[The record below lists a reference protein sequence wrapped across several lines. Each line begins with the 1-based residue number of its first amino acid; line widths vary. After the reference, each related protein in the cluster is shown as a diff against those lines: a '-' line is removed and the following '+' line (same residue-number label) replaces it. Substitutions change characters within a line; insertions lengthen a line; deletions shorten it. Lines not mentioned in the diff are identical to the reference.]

1 MKSMSYQ
8 SIQFFIIAKERLFF
22 FLLVTNKCLNISVKT
37 FNRIT
42 LPSNRLGLTFLKQER
57 HQWKQ
62 GVSENTEPVKKKFY
76 VFFCI
81 KNLHL
86 IFLVK
91 DSMWLVLISKPA
103 SIIWKQNDT
112 IPKLNKSELTYL
124 FEHNSNVVPSAQIS
138 FSHTCNLLVSYHIS
152 LHTIS
157 WLTKRKFA
165 KYNTSVNFMAYI
177 MSFQF
182 LDVLKFLIY
191 MFSSNIIEI

>member
-1 MKSMSYQ
+1 M
-8 SIQFFIIAKERLFF
+8 R
-22 FLLVTNKCLNISVKT
+22 
-37 FNRIT
+37 
-42 LPSNRLGLTFLKQER
+42 
-57 HQWKQ
+57 
-62 GVSENTEPVKKKFY
+62 
-76 VFFCI
+76 
-81 KNLHL
+81 
-86 IFLVK
+86 
-91 DSMWLVLISKPA
+91 LVLISKPV
-103 SIIWKQNDT
+103 SNIWKQNDT
-112 IPKLNKSELTYL
+112 IQNLNKSELTYL

-138 FSHTCNLLVSYHIS
+138 FSHTYNLFVSYHIS